1 MTFDFKPFKELT
13 SLELYKI
20 LQLRSEV
27 FVVEQNCVYQDIDNK
42 DTVGYHLT
50 CFENEELLAY
60 ARVLGPGV
68 SYTDYSSIGRV
79 CNKLT
84 HRQLGLGKILM
95 EEAIRKFNE
104 LFPKYSIK
112 ISAQSYLLKFYADLR
127 FEKIGEEYL
136 EDQIPHIAMI
146 NSL

>member
-20 LQLRSEV
+20 LKLRSEI
-27 FVVEQNCVYQDIDNK
+27 FVIEQNCVYQDLDDK
-42 DTVGYHLT
+42 DIAAYHLLGS
-50 CFENEELLAY
+50 EKGKLIAY
-60 ARVLGPGV
+60 SRVLGPGV
-68 SYTDYSSIGRV
+68 SYSNYSSIGRV
-79 CNKLT
+79 CNNR
-84 HRQLGLGKILM
+84 HLGLGKILM
-95 EEAIRKFNE
+95 EEAIRKCNE
-104 LFPKYSIK
+104 LFPMYSIK
-112 ISAQSYLLKFYADLR
+112 ISAQSYLLKFYADLG

>member
-13 SLELYKI
+13 ALELYKI
-20 LQLRSEV
+20 LKLRSEV
-27 FVVEQNCVYQDIDNK
+27 FVIEQSCVYQDLDDK
-42 DTVGYHLT
+42 DIVAYHLLGS
-50 CFENEELLAY
+50 EKGKLIAY
-60 ARVLGPGV
+60 SRVLGPGV
-68 SYTDYSSIGRV
+68 SYSDYSSIGRV

-84 HRQLGLGKILM
+84 HRHLGLGKILM
-95 EEAIRKFNE
+95 EEAIRKCNE

-112 ISAQSYLLKFYADLR
+112 ISAQSYLLKFYADLG